1 VSDTGRPTKRTPE
14 TVERIEQSLRKGL
27 TRKAAAAAGGISYD
41 TLRAWEKDFPEFSE
55 ALQNAEAAGQEALL
69 IRIWAASQQGAIIT
83 RRNGDVVEEPGAWQA
98 AAWILERR
106 WPQDFARRQA
116 LEMSGPD
123 GGPIETA
130 SRPAELSDEELRDAL
145 RARLTTPSEDG
156 AAAEAA
162 GAPADSRLHALP
174 D

>member
-1 VSDTGRPTKRTPE
+1 MADTGRPTKRTPE
-14 TVERIEQSLRKGL
+14 AQERILAALRKGM
-27 TRKAAAAAGGISYD
+27 TKKAAAAAGGMGYS
-41 TLRAWEKDFPEFSE
+41 TLNEWEHDEPEF
-55 ALQNAEAAGQEALL
+55 ADAVKAAESD
-69 IRIWAASQQGAIIT
+69 SQQELLKKIWTAS
-83 RRNGDVVEEPGAWQA
+83 DQQWQA
-98 AAWILERR
+98 AAWMLERR

>member
-1 VSDTGRPTKRTPE
+1 VADTGRPTKRTPE
-14 TVERIEQSLRKGL
+14 TVERIEQSLRKGM
-27 TRKAAAAAGGISYD
+27 TRKASAAAAGISYQ
-41 TLRAWEKDFPEFSE
+41 TLREWEKDFPDFAES
-55 ALQNAEAAGQEALL
+55 LQSAEADSQHELL
-69 IRIWAASQQGAIIT
+69 RRIWAAAEQPD
-83 RRNGDVVEEPGAWQA
+83 RWQA
-98 AAWILERR
+98 AAWMLERR

-130 SRPAELSDEELRDAL
+130 TRPAELSDEELRDAL

>member
-1 VSDTGRPTKRTPE
+1 VARNVDQPMSDTGRPTKRTPE
-14 TVERIEQSLRKGL
+14 TEEAIFAALRKGM
-27 TRKAAAAAGGISYD
+27 TKKAAAASGGITYT
-41 TLRAWEKDFPEFSE
+41 TLREWEQAFPEFAE
-55 ALQNAEAAGQEALL
+55 ALKAAEAD
-69 IRIWAASQQGAIIT
+69 SQQELLKKIWTAS
-83 RRNGDVVEEPGAWQA
+83 DQQWQA
-98 AAWILERR
+98 AAWMLERR

>member
-1 VSDTGRPTKRTPE
+1 LCERHRPSHQAHARGAGADPRRAPQGHDQEGGGGSHDEPE
-14 TVERIEQSLRKGL
+14 FAEAV
-27 TRKAAAAAGGISYD
+27 KAA
-41 TLRAWEKDFPEFSE
+41 E
-55 ALQNAEAAGQEALL
+55 AD
-69 IRIWAASQQGAIIT
+69 SQQELLKKIWTAS
-83 RRNGDVVEEPGAWQA
+83 DQQWQA
-98 AAWILERR
+98 AAWMLERR

>member
-1 VSDTGRPTKRTPE
+1 MHRHVDSDVSDTGRPTKRTPE
-14 TVERIEQSLRKGL
+14 AQERILAALRKGM
-27 TRKAAAAAGGISYD
+27 TKKAAAAAGGMGYS
-41 TLRAWEKDFPEFSE
+41 TLNEWEHDEPEF
-55 ALQNAEAAGQEALL
+55 ADAVKAAESDSQEALL
-69 IRIWAASQQGAIIT
+69 RKIWTASDQQ
-83 RRNGDVVEEPGAWQA
+83 WQA
-98 AAWILERR
+98 AAWMLERR

-130 SRPAELSDEELRDAL
+130 TRPAELSDEELRDAL